1 LTVVVVDFVAVA
13 VLVELAV
20 AFELAVSELV
30 DLVADPADVAFLA
43 AVSGFVVALEGED
56 DLVMTDLVA
65 VAFVEAADAFA
76 VALGLAAVADEP
88 DLVGAGVDFAFADL
102 VLAELL
108 AGAVD
113 EDLAAVGADLAGL
126 AVAEETLLDLVA
138 AGAADA
144 DLVGAALGDD
154 AAALADLVIGAVV
167 GALTELAAA
176 FGLVVVADV
185 DLLAGL
191 AVEAVIGAEATLG
204 AAVDVWAALGAGGTG
219 TVLTGAGPDLVSAVA
234 GAATAAAA
242 AAVGKVQVA
251 AGLWCT
257 SPDSSSAPVRPA
269 GGLVTATAPGLV
281 SAASV
286 VTSEVSLR
294 PPIGGKAL
302 TTRGPDSCQAVCNMV
317 RECVNSLR

>member
-1 LTVVVVDFVAVA
+1 MVDFVAVA

-30 DLVADPADVAFLA
+30 DLVADAADVAFLA

-88 DLVGAGVDFAFADL
+88 DLVGAGVVFAFAEL

-138 AGAADA
+138 GAADA
-144 DLVGAALGDD
+144 DLVGAALGVD
-154 AAALADLVIGAVV
+154 AAALADLVVGAVV

-185 DLLAGL
+185 DLPAGL
-191 AVEAVIGAEATLG
+191 AVEAVIGAEATLGG